1 MWDIT
6 SPIRSINRMY
16 MTNQICNP
24 PMGWNVIGH
33 NAYNEE
39 QFVISSCW
47 WPVTRQNVPPTISGL
62 LLRKMFLQRY
72 LACYKA
78 KCSSDDTSIWP
89 VIRKNVPP
97 TISGLLQGKMFLRRY
112 LACYNEKC
120 SYDDIWS
127 VTRQNVPPTISGLL
141 QSKMFL
147 RWHRA
152 CYKKNV
158 SPTISGLL

>member
-1 MWDIT
+1 
-6 SPIRSINRMY
+6 

-62 LLRKMFLQRY
+62 LLGKMFLRRY

-78 KCSSDDTSIWP
+78 KCSSDDTSIWS
-89 VIRKNVPP
+89 VIMKNVPP
-97 TISGLLQGKMFLRRY
+97 TISGLLQGKMFLRWYR
-112 LACYNEKC
+112 ACYKEKC
-120 SYDDIWS
+120 SSDDIWP
-127 VTRQNVPPTISGLL
+127 VTRQNVPRDIWPVTRKNVPRDICPCYKPKCSSDDIWPIVRQHVPLTISDLL
-141 QSKMFL
+141 
-147 RWHRA
+147 
-152 CYKKNV
+152 
-158 SPTISGLL
+158 